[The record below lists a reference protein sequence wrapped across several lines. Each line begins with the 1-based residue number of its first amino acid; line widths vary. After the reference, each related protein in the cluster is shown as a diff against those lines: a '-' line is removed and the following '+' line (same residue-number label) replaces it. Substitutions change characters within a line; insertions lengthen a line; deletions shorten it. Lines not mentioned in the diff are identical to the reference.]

1 MNNEN
6 KKNTRSVFNAIDIAI
21 LLLILICAVGIYVRY
36 ERETSINAGDGETY
50 TVDFVCEKVRY
61 TTVDYLN
68 VGDDVYFGETSKK
81 LGTVTG
87 TIVSRPSSEE
97 IFTDGKKVTV
107 YYPSDTV
114 IDINGSLSVS
124 GVMTEN
130 GFLIGG
136 DTYIAP
142 NSVIEISGQRV
153 NLTVR
158 IVSIKVDEKK

>member
-6 KKNTRSVFNAIDIAI
+6 KKSTRSVFNAIDIAI

-36 ERETSINAGDGETY
+36 ERETSINAGDGATY
-50 TVDFVCEKVRY
+50 TVEFVCEKVRY

-68 VGDDVYFGETSKK
+68 VGDDIYFGGTNKK
-81 LGTVTG
+81 LGTVSG
-87 TIVSRPSSEE
+87 TVVSRPSSEE
-97 IFTDGKKVTV
+97 IYSDGKTVTV

-114 IDINGSLSVS
+114 IDINGSLTVS

-142 NSVIEISGQRV
+142 NSIIEISGQRV
-153 NLTVR
+153 DLTVR
-158 IVSIKVDEKK
+158 IVSISVDDEK